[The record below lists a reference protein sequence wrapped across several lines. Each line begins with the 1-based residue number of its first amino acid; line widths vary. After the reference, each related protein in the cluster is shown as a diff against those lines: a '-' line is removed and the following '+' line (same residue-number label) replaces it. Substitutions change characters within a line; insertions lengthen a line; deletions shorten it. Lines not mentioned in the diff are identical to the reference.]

1 LQVTKKKVRIGV
13 YDNMA
18 RDWDFD
24 AGRLPLDFANTAEW
38 HASGQPHEMLQD
50 YSDLVAWSEDAR
62 LLSKSEAAG
71 LLSNA
76 VQAPKEIAKA
86 LKKAVALRDVI
97 YRIISTAAKRE
108 AIKKADLNKFNQAL
122 AEGLENTKIAAT
134 TNGFIWAWDKSDRA
148 FDQMLWPI
156 LRETAE
162 LLTSQDIKRV
172 GQCADDRGCGYLFY
186 DTSRNHS
193 RRWCSMDS
201 CGNRAK
207 ARRHYQRK
215 K

>member
-1 LQVTKKKVRIGV
+1 
-13 YDNMA
+13 MA

-38 HASGQPHEMLQD
+38 HESSQPLEMLET
-50 YSDLVAWSEDAR
+50 YPDLVAWSEDAQ
-62 LLSKSEAAG
+62 LLSKSEANS
-71 LLSNA
+71 LLVNVEA
-76 VQAPKEIAKA
+76 APKDATKA
-86 LKKAVALRDVI
+86 LEKAVAIRDVI
-97 YRIISTAAKRE
+97 YRIFTAIAAGGTPTE
-108 AIKKADLNKFNQAL
+108 GDLSEFNQAL
-122 AEGLENTKIAAT
+122 TTGLEKTKISAT
-134 TNGFIWAWDKSDRA
+134 SNGFEWTWEKSDQA

-156 LRETAE
+156 LRSTAE
-162 LLTSQDIKRV
+162 LLTSQDIKKV

-207 ARRHYQRK
+207 AQRHYQRK

>member
-1 LQVTKKKVRIGV
+1 MV
-13 YDNMA
+13 

-24 AGRLPLDFANTAEW
+24 AGRLPLDFANIAEW
-38 HASGQPHEMLQD
+38 HASDQPHEMLQD
-50 YSDLVAWSEDAR
+50 YSDLVAWSKDAR
-62 LLSKSEAAG
+62 LLSKSETAD

-76 VQAPKEIAKA
+76 VQAPQEAAKA

-97 YRIISTAAKRE
+97 YRILSDAAKRKT
-108 AIKKADLNKFNQAL
+108 IKSSDLRKFNLAL

-134 TNGFIWAWDKSDRA
+134 TNGFEWAWDKSDRA

-162 LLTSQDIKRV
+162 LLTTQDITRV

-193 RRWCSMDS
+193 RRWCSMNS

-207 ARRHYQRK
+207 AKRHYQRNK
-215 K
+215 

>member
-1 LQVTKKKVRIGV
+1 
-13 YDNMA
+13 MA

-24 AGRLPLDFANTAEW
+24 AGRMPLDFANTAEW
-38 HASGQPHEMLQD
+38 HASDQPHEKLQD
-50 YSDLVAWSEDAR
+50 YSDLVAWSKDAR

-71 LLSNA
+71 LMTNA
-76 VQAPKEIAKA
+76 VHAPKEAAKA

-97 YRIISTAAKRE
+97 YRILSTAAKRKT
-108 AIKKADLNKFNQAL
+108 IKSSDLSKFNHAL

-134 TNGFIWAWDKSDRA
+134 TNGFEWTWGKSDRA

-156 LRETAE
+156 LRATAE

-207 ARRHYQRK
+207 AQRHYRRRSK

>member
-1 LQVTKKKVRIGV
+1 
-13 YDNMA
+13 ME

-38 HASGQPHEMLQD
+38 HASNQPHEMLQD

-76 VQAPKEIAKA
+76 VQARKEAAKA

-97 YRIISTAAKRE
+97 YRIISAA
-108 AIKKADLNKFNQAL
+108 AIRKAINQSDLNKFNQAL

-134 TNGFIWAWDKSDRA
+134 TNGFEWAWDKSDRS

-162 LLTSQDIKRV
+162 LLTSPDINRV

-193 RRWCSMDS
+193 RRWCSMES

>member
-1 LQVTKKKVRIGV
+1 MEETTLEK
-13 YDNMA
+13 
-18 RDWDFD
+18 DWDID
-24 AGRLPLDFANTAEW
+24 AGRLPLDFANTAYW
-38 HASGQPHEMLQD
+38 HASNQPLETLED
-50 YSDLVAWSEDAR
+50 YDDLVAWSEAAQ
-62 LLSKSEAAG
+62 LLDKSEAAR
-71 LLSNA
+71 LLASA
-76 VQAPKEIAKA
+76 EDAPKEATKA
-86 LKKAVALRDVI
+86 LQKVVSIRDVI
-97 YRIISTAAKRE
+97 YRIIAAVAEGGKPNE
-108 AIKKADLNKFNQAL
+108 SDLGIFNQAL
-122 AEGLENTKIAAT
+122 AAGMEKTEIIT
-134 TNGFIWAWDKSDRA
+134 TSDGFEWTWGKSDRA

-156 LRETAE
+156 LRATAE

>member
-1 LQVTKKKVRIGV
+1 
-13 YDNMA
+13 ME

-24 AGRLPLDFANTAEW
+24 AGRLPLDFANTAYW
-38 HASGQPHEMLQD
+38 HASNQPLETLED
-50 YSDLVAWSEDAR
+50 YDDLVAWSEAAQ
-62 LLSKSEAAG
+62 LLDKSEAAS
-71 LLSNA
+71 LLVSA
-76 VQAPKEIAKA
+76 GDAPKEAAKA
-86 LKKAVALRDVI
+86 HQKVVSIRDVI
-97 YRIISTAAKRE
+97 YRIMAAVAE
-108 AIKKADLNKFNQAL
+108 GEEPNESDLGIFNLAL
-122 AEGLENTKIAAT
+122 AVGMEKTKIIT
-134 TNGFIWAWDKSDRA
+134 TTDGFEWTWGKSDRA

-156 LRETAE
+156 LRTTAE
-162 LLTSQDIKRV
+162 LLTSRDIKRV

-193 RRWCSMDS
+193 RRWCSMES